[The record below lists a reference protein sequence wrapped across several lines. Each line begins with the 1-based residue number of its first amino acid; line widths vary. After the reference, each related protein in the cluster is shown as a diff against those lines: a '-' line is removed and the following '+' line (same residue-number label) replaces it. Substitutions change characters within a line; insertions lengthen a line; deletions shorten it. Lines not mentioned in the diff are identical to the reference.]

1 MAYRHRARRYL
12 QNRPFIHPKRLR
24 LHACAAAIRTSQE
37 QAMPHIKSARS
48 TLGRTALCA
57 AGVFLVAGCSGLTS
71 ENSSINPS
79 YLSYTNMTGTLTV
92 PDTVTHGTLFTVQI
106 QTIGGGCTQEAAGT
120 DVTVNGQ
127 TVEIRPSDRTV
138 VRNDCPSNL
147 IYINHTANAQVPAAG
162 VATIKVIGITD
173 APAAG
178 ATSNQYIIRRD
189 VVVR

>member
-1 MAYRHRARRYL
+1 
-12 QNRPFIHPKRLR
+12 
-24 LHACAAAIRTSQE
+24 
-37 QAMPHIKSARS
+37 MPHIKSLRS
-48 TLGRTALCA
+48 TLGSIASCA
-57 AGVFLVAGCSGLTS
+57 AGVFFVSGCSGLTS

-79 YLSYTNMTGTLTV
+79 YLAYTTMTGTVTV
-92 PDTVTHGTLFTVQI
+92 PDTVTHGTLFTIQI

-127 TVEIRPSDRTV
+127 TVEIRPTDRTV

-147 IYINHTANAQVPAAG
+147 IYINHTANAQVAAAG

-178 ATSNQYIIRRD
+178 ATNNQYIIQKN